1 MANDINIVVAA
12 QVQGAIRPL
21 QQVQRQVQMV
31 DRGIN
36 QSTAALKRNA
46 NQYNRSAVSLN
57 KFAKGALQQAGYQ
70 IGDYAVQV
78 ANGTSK
84 MQAFGQQGAQMLG
97 VFGPIGAVLGAAVAI
112 FSAVAVAAE
121 RSGKEV
127 SNFTSI
133 FGQLQEPL
141 GAVVD
146 SVRSIGA
153 TFGSVFPVI
162 VNNIDTAIIA
172 GGILAAVFGVKMV
185 AGMIA
190 SAGSGRIMTAAL
202 VQVRAAMVAAA
213 ISTGQ
218 FNIVLTSMRAAALL
232 TGAAF
237 KALGAILLRFLPVA
251 VLLGLAKAVEMF
263 LQLRR
268 GAGSAGE
275 AFYLLRDVAVEAFQ
289 RIAMRG
295 ERMYLTLSSGINQFK
310 LDFINALVPVA
321 EAFDRFAMNLSD
333 KWNKM
338 FPEDSLMAPLRIN
351 VAEGFADQLE
361 GASSDVQKSIDDIN
375 TRLGEIDTAL
385 DKPNQSLAALR
396 EAFRN
401 GATDV
406 SIFGAAAGEAMKGAA
421 STTEKA
427 LEKMNDLRKFMESS
441 MESAFMSIVDG
452 TKSVKDAFRS
462 MASEIIKELYRVFV
476 VQRLVGMISSAVG
489 GFFNMN
495 QVSGPRMP
503 LGTGN
508 IRPQMRPGSF
518 AGGGY
523 TGNGARA
530 GGLDGKGGFMAMLHP
545 RETVVDH
552 TQGQGGGSVVIN
564 QTINVS
570 TGVQQTVRTEIKQL
584 MPQIAESA
592 KQAVVDAK
600 RRGGSYGR
608 AFA

>member
-21 QQVQRQVQMV
+21 QQVQQQVQRV
-31 DRGIN
+31 DRSIN
-36 QSTAALKRNA
+36 RSSAVLRQSAGE
-46 NQYNRSAVSLN
+46 YNRTSVALN
-57 KFAKGALQQAGYQ
+57 KFAKGALQQAGFQ
-70 IGDYAVQV
+70 VGDFAVQV

-97 VFGPIGAVLGAAVAI
+97 IFGPVGAVLGAAVAI
-112 FSAVAVAAE
+112 FSAFAVAAE
-121 RSGKEV
+121 KSGAEV
-127 SNFTSI
+127 SNFTSV

-146 SVRSIGA
+146 SVRSVGA
-153 TFGSVFPVI
+153 MLGSVFPVI

-172 GGILAAVFGVKMV
+172 GGIVAAVFGVKMV

-190 SAGSGRIMTAAL
+190 SAGSSRIMTAAL

-213 ISTGQ
+213 ISAGQ

-237 KALGAILLRFLPVA
+237 KALGAILLRVLPIA
-251 VLLGLAKAVEMF
+251 VLLGLAKAIEMF

-275 AFYLLRDVAVEAFQ
+275 AFLLLRDVAAEAFQ
-289 RIAMRG
+289 RIVLRG
-295 ERMYLTLSSGINQFK
+295 ERMYLSLSSGVKQFK
-310 LDFINALVPVA
+310 LNFINALVPIA
-321 EAFDRFAMNLSD
+321 QAFDRFAMNLSE
-333 KWNKM
+333 KWNNM

-351 VAEGFADQLE
+351 IAEGFADQLE
-361 GASSDVQKSIDDIN
+361 GASSDIQGSINDIN

-385 DKPNQSLAALR
+385 DSPNQSLAALR
-396 EAFRN
+396 AAFSN
-401 GATDV
+401 GAVDV
-406 SIFGAAAGEAMKGAA
+406 GIFGAAAGEAMTGAA
-421 STTEKA
+421 STTQEA
-427 LEKMNDLRKFMESS
+427 LEKMKDLRTFIESS
-441 MESAFMSIVDG
+441 MEGAFMSIVDG

-476 VQRLVGMISSAVG
+476 VKRITGFISNAIS
-489 GFFNMN
+489 GFFNLN

-503 LGTGN
+503 LGTGS
-508 IRPQMRPGSF
+508 IRPPTRPTSF

-523 TGNGARA
+523 TGGGARA

-545 RETVVDH
+545 RETVMDH
-552 TQGQGGGSVVIN
+552 TRGQGGGVIVN
-564 QTINVS
+564 QTINIS
-570 TGVQQTVRTEIKQL
+570 TGVQQTVRAEIKQL

-592 KQAVVDAK
+592 KSAVVDAK

>member
-21 QQVQRQVQMV
+21 QQVQQQLGQV
-31 DRGIN
+31 DRTIN
-36 QSTAALKRNA
+36 RSTAALRQNA
-46 NQYNRSAVSLN
+46 NQFNSTAVSIN
-57 KFAKGALQQAGYQ
+57 KFAKGALQQAGFQ

-78 ANGTSK
+78 ANGTSA

-127 SNFTSI
+127 SNFGSV

-141 GAVVD
+141 TATVDAVRGFAA
-146 SVRSIGA
+146 S
-153 TFGSVFPVI
+153 FGNVMPFV

-185 AGMIA
+185 RSMIA
-190 SAGSGRIMTAAL
+190 SAGAGTIMTAAM
-202 VQVRAAMVAAA
+202 VQVRAAVLASAIATGRFNVALIA
-213 ISTGQ
+213 
-218 FNIVLTSMRAAALL
+218 MRSAALL

-237 KALGAILLRFLPVA
+237 TALGAILMRFLPVA
-251 VLLGLAKAVEMF
+251 ILLGLAKAVEMF

-275 AFYLLRDVAVEAFQ
+275 AFLLLRDVATEAFE
-289 RIAMRG
+289 RIRLRG

-310 LDFINALVPVA
+310 LNFINALIPVA

-333 KWNKM
+333 KWNNM

-351 VAEGFADQLE
+351 IAEGFADQLE
-361 GASSDVQKSIDDIN
+361 GASGEIQTTIDGIA

-385 DKPNQSLAALR
+385 DKPNQSMAALR
-396 EAFRN
+396 DAFKN
-401 GATDV
+401 GATEV
-406 SIFGAAAGEAMKGAA
+406 SIFGAASEEALGKTGRAA
-421 STTEKA
+421 KDVQEKIS
-427 LEKMNDLRKFMESS
+427 DLRKSIEGS
-441 MESAFMSIVDG
+441 MESAFMSIIDG

-476 VQRLVGMISSAVG
+476 VQRLVGMISNAVSLFTGPAPGSAA
-489 GFFNMN
+489 
-495 QVSGPRMP
+495 SI
-503 LGTGN
+503 LGTPST
-508 IRPQMRPGSF
+508 RSF

-523 TGNGARA
+523 TGMGSRS
-530 GGLDGKGGFMAMLHP
+530 GGVDGRGGFPAILHP
-545 RETVVDH
+545 NETVVDH
-552 TQGQGGGSVVIN
+552 SAGQGMGTVVVN
-564 QTINVS
+564 QTINIS
-570 TGVQQTVRTEIKQL
+570 TGVQQTVRSEIKQL